1 MLAVDGV
8 RDALLGRKVPLVAVS
23 PLVGGKAIK
32 GPLAKMLAELG
43 IACDNFAIARHY
55 SGLVDH
61 LLIDEADAA
70 DAPELGASGVAV
82 TVTATVMCQASDRER
97 LARVALSAAGLG

>member
-1 MLAVDGV
+1 MDGV
-8 RDALLGRKVPLVAVS
+8 EAALRGLEVPVIAVS
-23 PLVGGKAIK
+23 PLVGGQAIK

-43 IACDNFAIARHY
+43 IACNNHSIAGHY

-70 DAPELGASGVAV
+70 DAHELRAGGVSV
-82 TVTATVMCQASDRER
+82 TVTGTVMCDADVRMR
-97 LARVALSAAGLG
+97 LARVALSAAGIETG